1 MSGVRCDMLLVF
13 NDSMSQR
20 TPLTAALSTDGD
32 KSYPFRRNLVEGR
45 NSFAYPIG
53 FQAADGLVHIV
64 YTSDQRT
71 VINHAVFSE
80 DWVKAQP

>member
-1 MSGVRCDMLLVF
+1 MLLVF
-13 NDSMSQR
+13 NDSMTSR

-32 KSYPFRRNLVEGR
+32 KTYPHPPQHRQKVATALPI
-45 NSFAYPIG
+45 PIG
-53 FQAADGLVHIV
+53 FQAADGRVHIV